1 MCFQHNHSLA
11 LPVCNIKSVSAL
23 AIYLVSQCHV
33 SPLTL
38 ALAIYL
44 VSQCHVSPL
53 TLASAV
59 KPLLKDHP
67 KNQTKVALQR
77 GGLVRGSLPW
87 KYEQKGFRKSGLKEG
102 WSGQGSITM
111 EL

>member
-11 LPVCNIKSVSAL
+11 LPVCNIKSVS
-23 AIYLVSQCHV
+23 
-33 SPLTL
+33 

-87 KYEQKGFRKSGLKEG
+87 KYEQKGFRKSGLQQG
-102 WSGQGSITM
+102 WSGQGFITM
-111 EL
+111 EI